1 MLGTQSIG
9 CLLHVA
15 CPRQYKVIL
24 FQYLN
29 KPQKQTLSWQMNSS
43 QKFIFL
49 PYEEFSLHMR
59 YLHLLRIWLRYHTPW
74 TLECH
79 LHGIW
84 DCLPLRPSWNQDLSM
99 SSLCPLRP
107 LWSQLLCSENI
118 EYHDKI
124 SMKITLIFSKFAF
137 TVTTLE
143 LSRTLRII
151 SCYKILICDTTQNL
165 IAIKKLR
172 LTEVRNSSLTSMH
185 LEITY
190 NSLIWNEIAD
200 RMQNFTE
207 YCHSS
212 FQYITTLP
220 LHLNNIN
227 RRKSVRWKIWY

>member
-1 MLGTQSIG
+1 MLGTHSIG

-74 TLECH
+74 TLECY
-79 LHGIW
+79 LHRIW

-124 SMKITLIFSKFAF
+124 SMKITLIFSKLHSQLPLWNYRGHFELIVAKKFWSAIRPKIWLQLRSFAWQRCE
-137 TVTTLE
+137 TPHWHQCIWKLHTIHWYEMRLQIGCRILQNIV
-143 LSRTLRII
+143 TLRF
-151 SCYKILICDTTQNL
+151 S
-165 IAIKKLR
+165 
-172 LTEVRNSSLTSMH
+172 TSQH
-185 LEITY
+185 YLCI
-190 NSLIWNEIAD
+190 
-200 RMQNFTE
+200 
-207 YCHSS
+207 
-212 FQYITTLP
+212 
-220 LHLNNIN
+220 
-227 RRKSVRWKIWY
+227 